1 MKKLVTLIFIISI
14 PMLSACVYHT
24 PAPGT
29 YTTTS
34 SVSKF
39 DRSWS
44 AAIGA
49 LGDQNVRITSQERVA
64 GVIQGVRNG
73 INVTGTIRQQ
83 ADGSVRVQFDTSG
96 ATSQDP
102 GLIDRITQSYNRR
115 MGR

>member
-1 MKKLVTLIFIISI
+1 MNKLLIPILVIAI
-14 PMLSACVYHT
+14 AMLSACVYQT
-24 PAPGT
+24 PAPGP

-34 SVSKF
+34 TVSKF

-44 AAIGA
+44 AARGA
-49 LGDQNVRITSQERVA
+49 LADQSVRLTSEDRGA
-64 GVIQGVRNG
+64 GVIQGTSGG
-73 INVTGTIRQQ
+73 INVTGSVRQQ

-96 ATSQDP
+96 ATTQDP

>member
-1 MKKLVTLIFIISI
+1 MKKLITLSFIVAIS
-14 PMLSACVYHT
+14 MLSACVYHT

-29 YTTTS
+29 HTTTS

-49 LGDQNVRITSQERVA
+49 FSDQNIRITSQERVA
-64 GVIQGVRNG
+64 GVIQGTRNG

-102 GLIDRITQSYNRR
+102 GLVDRITQSYNRR